1 MLTIRDKS
9 TLISQSSD
17 PIPSFVL
24 MDIQGNN
31 IVTYVYKLVDNEVK
45 VEKIEYKKSIQ
56 DTKVL

>member
-1 MLTIRDKS
+1 
-9 TLISQSSD
+9 
-17 PIPSFVL
+17 

-56 DTKVL
+56 DTKVLW